1 MKTGLLLAVLGA
13 MSASAVVAGDS
24 LMLRNEQTGA
34 EYGPVDVVTGAEVK
48 IGDATFV
55 VTVKEQTAAQK
66 KLEDKLKAIVIP
78 HLDVEE
84 ASIEE
89 AANFLRRHAE
99 KAGGDNSR
107 VNILVVFPKADA
119 GVRPRV
125 TMELRNVSLYDAIR
139 YCCEAAECRM
149 RIDDN
154 CVVVT
159 P

>member
-24 LMLRNEQTGA
+24 IMLRNEQTGA
-34 EYGPVDVVTGAEVK
+34 EYGPVDVVNGAEVK

-55 VTVKEQTAAQK
+55 VKVNGQTAAQEA
-66 KLEDKLKAIVIP
+66 LEEKLKAIMIAN
-78 HLDVEE
+78 LDFHEVP
-84 ASIEE
+84 IEQ
-89 AANFLRRHAE
+89 AVAILRGHGE
-99 KAGGDNSR
+99 KVGRDKSR
-107 VNILVVFPKADA
+107 VNILATFPKATADA
-119 GVRPRV
+119 QPLV